1 MTSADLDQDEAA
13 RTVKLYHDNME
24 EFTSLTYEY
33 YLVNTQFLR
42 RKFKRAN
49 HATNLGNGKALF
61 VVSAYALRHD
71 NHDPAT
77 HGKTGRIEAEE
88 IGSGLAHGWRQ
99 WYMIPGTRLD
109 HLMLFEIEESSDR
122 RATRTLRRIMKET
135 SDIITL
141 RAE

>member
-1 MTSADLDQDEAA
+1 
-13 RTVKLYHDNME
+13 ME
-24 EFTSLTYEY
+24 EFTSLTFEY

-122 RATRTLRRIMKET
+122 RPRGPCAGL
-135 SDIITL
+135 
-141 RAE
+141 